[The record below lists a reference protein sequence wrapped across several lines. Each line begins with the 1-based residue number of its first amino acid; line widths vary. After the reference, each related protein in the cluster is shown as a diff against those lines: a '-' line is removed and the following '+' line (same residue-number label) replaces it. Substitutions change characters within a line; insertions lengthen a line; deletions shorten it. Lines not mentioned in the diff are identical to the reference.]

1 MNHYEL
7 MVIYSPSLT
16 EDEQRQQFTQVEEL
30 LNHENARMNWVD
42 HWGKRKLAYPVKKQR
57 QGFYDWFYFE
67 LDPGRISE
75 IDRKLKMSE
84 VILRFMI
91 IKMEKIQVQNL
102 FREIERKTQAAQPA
116 PVETAPTPVPSPAP
130 AAPVEEV
137 VPETETPV
145 AEAPAP
151 TPTPAPEA
159 EAVAETATEP
169 AVEPEKEA

>member
-7 MVIYSPSLT
+7 MVIYSPNLT
-16 EDEQRQQFTQVEEL
+16 EDEQRQQLTQVEEL
-30 LNHENARMNWVD
+30 LKHENASLTWVD

-67 LDPGRISE
+67 LDPSRISE

-102 FREIERKTQAAQPA
+102 FREIERKNQAAQPQPEAA
-116 PVETAPTPVPSPAP
+116 PVAVEVAEVAAP
-130 AAPVEEV
+130 AA
-137 VPETETPV
+137 V
-145 AEAPAP
+145 AEAAAPAAEVQEP
-151 TPTPAPEA
+151 EVVAEASAEPEPEA
-159 EAVAETATEP
+159 
-169 AVEPEKEA
+169 